1 MKNMIDFLIIFPGIL
16 MAISIH
22 EFGHGYA
29 AYILGDDTAKKA
41 GRLSL
46 NPLKHIDPIGFL
58 MLIIAHFGWARPVPI
73 NSNKF
78 KNERIGLFIVSIA
91 GVVCN
96 IILAILCLYLYKYE
110 KIYIDMYVLNN
121 IISAAASINIGFAV
135 FNLLPIPPLDGSK
148 IILSILPNKLHY
160 YYFKYEHI
168 GSIILVILIVT
179 DNIGI
184 VAYPIYNA
192 ILRVINI
199 IV

>member
-1 MKNMIDFLIIFPGIL
+1 MIDFLITLPGIL

-29 AYILGDDTAKKA
+29 AYILGDDTAKKS

-46 NPLKHIDPIGFL
+46 SPLKHIDPMGFL
-58 MLIIAHFGWARPVPI
+58 MLIIAHFGWAKPVPI

-78 KNERIGLFIVSIA
+78 KNERMGLFLVSIA

-96 IILAILCLYLYKYE
+96 ILLAILCIYLYKYE
-110 KIYIDMYVLNN
+110 KIYIDMYALNS
-121 IISAAASINIGFAV
+121 IISSAVRINVGFAV

-160 YYFKYEHI
+160 YYFKYEHV
-168 GSIILVILIVT
+168 GSIILVILIIT
-179 DNIGI
+179 NSIGI
-184 VAYPIYNA
+184 VIYPIYNV
-192 ILRVINI
+192 ILNLINI

>member
-1 MKNMIDFLIIFPGIL
+1 MIDFLITLPGIL

-29 AYILGDDTAKKA
+29 AYILGDDTAKKS

-46 NPLKHIDPIGFL
+46 NPLKHIDPVGFL
-58 MLIIAHFGWARPVPI
+58 MLIIAHFGWAKPVPI

-78 KNERIGLFIVSIA
+78 KYKRIGLFVVSIA

-96 IILAILCLYLYKYE
+96 LILAIICIYLYKYE
-110 KIYIDMYVLNN
+110 VRFVNMYALNS
-121 IISAAASINIGFAV
+121 IILSMVSINIGFAV

-148 IILSILPNKLHY
+148 IILSILPNRLHY
-160 YYFKYEHI
+160 YYFKYEHV
-168 GSIILVILIVT
+168 GSIILIMLMFT
-179 DNIGI
+179 GNIGI
-184 VAYPIYNA
+184 VANPIYGIIKN
-192 ILRVINI
+192 LINI

>member
-1 MKNMIDFLIIFPGIL
+1 MIDFLITLPGIL

-22 EFGHGYA
+22 EFGHGYV
-29 AYILGDDTAKKA
+29 AYILGDDTAKKS

-58 MLIIAHFGWARPVPI
+58 MLIIAHFGWAKPVPI

-78 KNERIGLFIVSIA
+78 KNERIGLFLVSIA

-96 IILAILCLYLYKYE
+96 IILAIICIYVYKYE
-110 KIYIDMYVLNN
+110 LRYVNMYALNS
-121 IISAAASINIGFAV
+121 IILSAISINIGFAV

-168 GSIILVILIVT
+168 GSIILVMLMLT

-184 VAYPIYNA
+184 VANPIYSV
-192 ILRVINI
+192 IKKLINI
-199 IV
+199 IL

>member
-1 MKNMIDFLIIFPGIL
+1 MIDFLITLPGIL

-29 AYILGDDTAKKA
+29 AYILGDDTAKKS

-46 NPLKHIDPIGFL
+46 NPLKHIDPVGFL
-58 MLIIAHFGWARPVPI
+58 MLIIAHFGWAKPVPI

-78 KNERIGLFIVSIA
+78 KYKRIGLFVVSIA

-96 IILAILCLYLYKYE
+96 LILAIICIYLYKYE
-110 KIYIDMYVLNN
+110 LRFVNMYALNS
-121 IISAAASINIGFAV
+121 IILSMVSINIGFAV

-148 IILSILPNKLHY
+148 IILSILPNRLHY
-160 YYFKYEHI
+160 YYFKYEHV
-168 GSIILVILIVT
+168 GSIILIMLMFT
-179 DNIGI
+179 GNIGI
-184 VAYPIYNA
+184 VANPIYSIIKN
-192 ILRVINI
+192 LINI